1 MAFVQAN
8 LSLVAYSGN
17 GFHIWHYS
25 STDAK
30 ADIDTVGYFNAM
42 ANEMNIGDVIHAN
55 TSTGGTPEY
64 GIFCVNA
71 NSGTV
76 VDVADMVS
84 LSGADTD

>member
-1 MAFVQAN
+1 MAFTQAN

-17 GFHIWHYS
+17 GFHIWHYTT
-25 STDAK
+25 TDAK
-30 ADIDTVGYFNAM
+30 ADIDTEGYFNDM
-42 ANEMNIGDVIHAN
+42 ANEMNVGDVIHAN

-71 NSGTV
+71 NASGV

-84 LSGADTD
+84 LSGTDTD

>member
-17 GFHIWHYS
+17 GFHIWHYT

-30 ADIDTVGYFNAM
+30 ATIDSAGYFNAM

-64 GIFCVNA
+64 GIFCVNS

-84 LSGADTD
+84 LSGTDTD

>member
-1 MAFVQAN
+1 MALVQAN

-17 GFHIWHYS
+17 GFHIWHYTT
-25 STDAK
+25 TDAK
-30 ADIDTVGYFNAM
+30 ADIDTAGYFNNM
-42 ANEMNIGDVIHAN
+42 ASEMNVVDVIHAN

-71 NSGTV
+71 NNGTT

-84 LSGADTD
+84 LSGTDTD

>member
-17 GFHIWHYS
+17 GFHIWHYT

-30 ADIDTVGYFNAM
+30 AAIDSAGYFNAM

-64 GIFCVNA
+64 GIFCVND

-84 LSGADTD
+84 LSGTDSD

>member
-1 MAFVQAN
+1 MAFVQSD

-17 GFHIWHYS
+17 GFHIWHYTT
-25 STDAK
+25 TDAK
-30 ADIDTVGYFNAM
+30 AAIDSSGYFNDM
-42 ANEMNIGDVIHAN
+42 SNEMNVGDVIHAN

-71 NSGTV
+71 NSGGV

-84 LSGADTD
+84 LSGTDTD